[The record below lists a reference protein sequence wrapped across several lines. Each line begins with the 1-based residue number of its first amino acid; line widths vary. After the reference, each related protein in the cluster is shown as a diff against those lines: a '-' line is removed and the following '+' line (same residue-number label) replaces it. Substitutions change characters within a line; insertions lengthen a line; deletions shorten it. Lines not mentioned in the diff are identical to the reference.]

1 MGACFHCKWTH
12 NQDVR
17 EMGRCWCTCHVAN
30 HRNFRPRGTR
40 RTLPR
45 DNEPAFWSDP
55 ATTDERNQ
63 P

>member
-1 MGACFHCKWTH
+1 MNACHSCLYTH

-30 HRNFRPRGTR
+30 QPTFKPRGTR
-40 RTLPR
+40 
-45 DNEPAFWSDP
+45 S
-55 ATTDERNQ
+55 ATTERNQ